1 VTERVKGIYESA
13 DADMDSN
20 LDETEF
26 LASIN
31 VLETVGLLPETDV
44 SEVMDVYDYV
54 LETYNE
60 TAVNKVTTVPTVA
73 VLYMMKDVTN
83 EAWTNFVQRI
93 QNP

>member
-1 VTERVKGIYESA
+1 MTERVKGIYESA